1 MYMQGITDQTRIFL
15 YAFGFGFVLGI
26 VYDVFRVIRL
36 AISVKKRFIYV
47 QDILYA
53 VVCSLLTFLF
63 ILIVNKGQ
71 IMGYILFGEFL
82 GWLIYYFSLG
92 VVTVKL
98 SNKTIKV
105 VRALMAAFIGA
116 VKRPVLYVSR
126 KIKGVFIKFG
136 EKTHNKSKKILNKSK
151 FCLKIRLNMLYNLKN
166 SMSLAR
172 VGEGKRKNG
181 RFKNEKA

>member
-1 MYMQGITDQTRIFL
+1 MYMQGLTDQTRIFL

-36 AISVKKRFIYV
+36 AITAKKRFVYV

-53 VVCSLLTFLF
+53 VVCSFLTFLF
-63 ILIVNKGQ
+63 ILVVNKGQ
-71 IMGYILFGEFL
+71 IMGYILFGELL

-92 VVTVKL
+92 VVTVRL
-98 SNKTIKV
+98 SNKAIKV
-105 VRALMAAFIGA
+105 IRALINA
-116 VKRPVLYVSR
+116 VIRVVRRPVLYVSR
-126 KIKGVFIKFG
+126 KIKGIFIKFG
-136 EKTHNKSKKILNKSK
+136 EKTQNKSKKILNKSK
-151 FCLKIRLNMLYNLKN
+151 FCLKIRLNMLYNLKK
-166 SMSLAR
+166 SMSLTK